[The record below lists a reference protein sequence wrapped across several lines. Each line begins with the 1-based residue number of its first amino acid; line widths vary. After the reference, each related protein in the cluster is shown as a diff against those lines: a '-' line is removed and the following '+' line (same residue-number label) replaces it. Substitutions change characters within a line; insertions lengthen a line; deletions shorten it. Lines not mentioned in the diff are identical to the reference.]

1 MCTCWYCLSLS
12 LCQDTF
18 FFLFALLRTKE
29 GLVSIHVCMYVQCT
43 CACAHTHTHTSSPLR
58 VEVHRMDFAGGYWY
72 ILHQRTPYAAG
83 REKKDT
89 HKTQDMMSS
98 ALHDGDCCMQS
109 TCITGI
115 VYLFLAMYVHDWRIS
130 ITSILLET
138 CNTQNFITLYE
149 FTRATSTLLKFQ
161 LAKPTCMY
169 TVHVLVIT
177 S

>member
-1 MCTCWYCLSLS
+1 
-12 LCQDTF
+12 
-18 FFLFALLRTKE
+18 
-29 GLVSIHVCMYVQCT
+29 MYVCT
-43 CACAHTHTHTSSPLR
+43 MYMCLCTHTHTHVFTSPCRGPQNGFRRRLLIHPPPTYSICSWER
-58 VEVHRMDFAGGYWY
+58 
-72 ILHQRTPYAAG
+72 
-83 REKKDT
+83 KKDT

-98 ALHDGDCCMQS
+98 ALHGGDCCMQS